1 MYYADG
7 QEAQLGDHQKGVGHL
22 KRYLSWPIV
31 VLCLFPSTTIY
42 FLRVPELHPWKTKC
56 PYCIRTIEPL
66 FCGYGYLMSA
76 PMCVIGDQDE
86 VLRRAVQW
94 HKGKNWKKIGKLS

>member
-1 MYYADG
+1 MPVLCTSEFPDPFRHISMRFMKELETKLCMYYADG

-42 FLRVPELHPWKTKC
+42 FPEFQNCTHGRP
-56 PYCIRTIEPL
+56 
-66 FCGYGYLMSA
+66 
-76 PMCVIGDQDE
+76 D
-86 VLRRAVQW
+86 VLIV
-94 HKGKNWKKIGKLS
+94 L